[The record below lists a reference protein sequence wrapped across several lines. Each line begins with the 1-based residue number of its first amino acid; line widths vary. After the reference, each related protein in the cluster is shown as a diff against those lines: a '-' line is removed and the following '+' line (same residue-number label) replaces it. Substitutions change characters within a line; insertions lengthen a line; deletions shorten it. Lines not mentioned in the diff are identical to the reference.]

1 MNGFL
6 FTYYS
11 IDMETRQP
19 KILSKECLA
28 SSKFVE
34 LGSIVWQDAQGR
46 ERHWD
51 CASRTDGHGHAVM
64 VIARLMPERSV
75 VLVHQ
80 FRPPAEKFCLEF
92 PAGLVEPGEDVIV
105 AALRELS
112 EETGY
117 DGKVVGTIPYGFS
130 SAGLTDET
138 IAGVIVEIDSAHYRD
153 CPPQAHPETLED
165 IEVLL
170 VPEAQ
175 LRSFLQARLAD
186 GDGVDAKLLV
196 YAYAL
201 SCLNQKS

>member
-1 MNGFL
+1 
-6 FTYYS
+6 
-11 IDMETRQP
+11 METRQP

-34 LGSIVWQDAQGR
+34 LGSIVWQDAHGR

-51 CASRTDGHGHAVM
+51 CASRTDGHGRAVM
-64 VIARLMPERSV
+64 IIARLMPERSV
-75 VLVHQ
+75 VLVRQ

-92 PAGLVEPGEDVIV
+92 PAGLVELGEDVIV

-117 DGKVVGTIPYGFS
+117 DGKVVDTIPYGFS

-153 CPPQAHPETLED
+153 CPPQPHPETSED

-196 YAYAL
+196 YAHAL